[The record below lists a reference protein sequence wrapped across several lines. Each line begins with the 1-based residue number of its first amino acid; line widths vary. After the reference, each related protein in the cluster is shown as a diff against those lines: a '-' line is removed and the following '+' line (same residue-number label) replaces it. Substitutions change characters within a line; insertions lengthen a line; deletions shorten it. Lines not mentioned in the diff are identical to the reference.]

1 MDKIDL
7 NVSGMMCEGCE
18 NRIKKVISNVDGVT
32 EVKASHKDGKV
43 IITGKN
49 LNKDELIN
57 KIENLDYEV
66 LNK

>member
-1 MDKIDL
+1 MDKLDL

-18 NRIKKVISNVDGVT
+18 NRIKKVINNIDGVT
-32 EVKASHKDGKV
+32 GVKVSYKDGKV
-43 IITGKN
+43 IITGN
-49 LNKDELIN
+49 GLNREELIN